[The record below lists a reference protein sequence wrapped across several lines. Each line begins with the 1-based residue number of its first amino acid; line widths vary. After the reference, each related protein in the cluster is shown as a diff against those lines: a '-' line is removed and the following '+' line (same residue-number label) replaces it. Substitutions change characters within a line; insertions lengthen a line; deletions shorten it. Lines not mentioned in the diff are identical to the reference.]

1 MACKE
6 RVNICFRFSHELAPY
21 CKQLYLDVTNSNNG
35 KITWKILKP
44 IIQGKILFGPDTD
57 INREIVTFANQTFDD
72 MARLRAFFGVIETSL
87 KMLGNDKVFR
97 ENFDNLLSLARSPLV
112 AALIGNAIDV
122 DAIEGVLNS
131 IINDT
136 KVIAAVETVG
146 NIFDCFSVDR
156 FVPINSEKELEEKA
170 AALTDKKLFYAGIF
184 FTSDGKTNESSYK
197 LRMEVD
203 NSPKTIENKQ
213 RFWFPGPE
221 GAFSLDMRYHRGFIS
236 MQNSIDIGII
246 KQLKKKQFDAT
257 YKPDNDDL
265 DFSDLD
271 FGDVLPTAA
280 KPNDTSY
287 ENDSDDDDFG
297 GLKLDTNG
305 EFGDVVKATTTQGP
319 PIDFGEVFKA
329 FQDKVNIS
337 KEDVDKYS
345 DDSDFWKD
353 FDDDDEITTSTTEA
367 ATTNVNEATTIKPES
382 KSRKRRQLEALLGM
396 IGGGR
401 ESKSK
406 SVIYEID
413 KMKLYTKQFPYKA
426 WTFDA
431 FKKGLYLAQAVQ
443 LCFFFALILQ
453 ISSSVR
459 QKIWFKES
467 GNLSV
472 NIFVFNFVF
481 FILQFEFLPDSSCE
495 QWD

>member
-1 MACKE
+1 MT
-6 RVNICFRFSHELAPY
+6 S
-21 CKQLYLDVTNSNNG
+21 SNNG

-44 IIQGKILFGPDTD
+44 IIQGKILYGPDTD
-57 INREIVTFANQTFDD
+57 ENREIVTFANQTLDD
-72 MARLRAFFGVIETSL
+72 MARLRAFFGVIETSM
-87 KMLGNDKVFR
+87 KMLRTDKEFR
-97 ENFDNLLSLARSPLV
+97 GNFDNLLNIARSPLV
-112 AALIGNAIDV
+112 QALLGGAVDV
-122 DAIEGVLNS
+122 DAIESVFNS

-156 FVPINSEKELEEKA
+156 FIPVKNEKELEEKA
-170 AALTDKKLFYAGIF
+170 ASLTDKKLFYAGIY
-184 FTSDGKTNESSYK
+184 FTSDASTNESTYK

-203 NSPKTIENKQ
+203 NSPKTIENRN

-221 GAFSLDMRYHRGFIS
+221 GSFNLDMRYHRGFIS
-236 MQNSIDIGII
+236 MQNSIDIAII

-257 YKPDNDDL
+257 NKPENLDDL

-271 FGDVLPTAA
+271 LDDSPPS

-287 ENDSDDDDFG
+287 EAGHDEDDFG
-297 GLKLDTNG
+297 GLKLDKNG
-305 EFGDVVKATTTQGP
+305 DFGDADKATTSTTQGP
-319 PIDFGEVFKA
+319 PEDLSEVFKA
-329 FQDKVNIS
+329 FQSNVNIS
-337 KEDVDKYS
+337 KADVDKYA

-353 FDDDDEITTSTTEA
+353 FDDDDEIKTSTEAVVTTTE
-367 ATTNVNEATTIKPES
+367 EAQPKQ
-382 KSRKRRQLEALLGM
+382 SRKKRQLETLLG
-396 IGGGR
+396 IFGGGG
-401 ESKSK
+401 ESKAK
-406 SVIYEID
+406 TVTYEID
-413 KMKLYTKQFPYKA
+413 KMKLFTKQFPYKR
-426 WTFDA
+426 WTFNA

-472 NIFVFNFVF
+472 NIFNFILFVF
-481 FILQFEFLPDSSCE
+481 FH
-495 QWD
+495 

>member
-1 MACKE
+1 M
-6 RVNICFRFSHELAPY
+6 
-21 CKQLYLDVTNSNNG
+21 TNSNNG

-44 IIQGKILFGPDTD
+44 IIQGKILFGPNTD
-57 INREIVTFANQTFDD
+57 ENREIVTFANQTMDD
-72 MARLRAFFGVIETSL
+72 MARLRAFFGVIETSI
-87 KMLGNDKVFR
+87 KMLRSDEVFR

-112 AALIGNAIDV
+112 AALIGNAVDV
-122 DAIEGVLNS
+122 DAIEEVFNS

-156 FVPINSEKELEEKA
+156 FVPVNSEMELEEKA
-170 AALTDKKLFYAGIF
+170 VALSDKKLFYAGIY

-221 GAFSLDMRYHRGFIS
+221 GGFSLDMRYHRGFIS
-236 MQNSIDIGII
+236 MQNSIDIAII
-246 KQLKKKQFDAT
+246 KHLKKKQFEAT
-257 YKPDNDDL
+257 YKPENNDDL

-271 FGDVLPTAA
+271 FGDALPAT

-287 ENDSDDDDFG
+287 ETGNDDDDGFE
-297 GLKLDTNG
+297 GLKLDNNG
-305 EFGDVVKATTTQGP
+305 DFGDELKSTTTTTQGP
-319 PIDFGEVFKA
+319 AIDFGEVFKA
-329 FQDKVNIS
+329 FQSKVNIS
-337 KEDVDKYS
+337 QADVDKYA

-353 FDDDDEITTSTTEA
+353 FDDDDEITTTG
-367 ATTNVNEATTIKPES
+367 ATTTTVDDLTTIKPES
-382 KSRKRRQLEALLGM
+382 EPKISRKKRQLEALLGM
-396 IGGGR
+396 IGGGGG
-401 ESKSK
+401 SKSK
-406 SVIYEID
+406 SVTYEID

-472 NIFVFNFVF
+472 NILISNS
-481 FILQFEFLPDSSCE
+481 L
-495 QWD
+495 